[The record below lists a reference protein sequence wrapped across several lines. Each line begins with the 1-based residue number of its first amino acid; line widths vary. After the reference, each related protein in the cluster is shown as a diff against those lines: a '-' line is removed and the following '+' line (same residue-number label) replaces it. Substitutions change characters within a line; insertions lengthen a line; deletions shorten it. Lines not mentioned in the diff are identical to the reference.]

1 MLISAGGRCSVV
13 GLGNRR
19 NRRHGLA
26 TNRHP
31 FSRLLLL
38 LLLLLSLL
46 LSSFLQGMTMSAVK
60 SAKHANAKC
69 ILVFTRHGG
78 SARLVAQSCPDVP
91 ILAFCTSPKVCRQ
104 LTVHRG
110 VWPVHTDNL
119 PRAKREIQVRQEARE
134 AVVASRESQVASRSR
149 HSGPRRSGPRHPSL
163 ATLCSPPFARH
174 RLLVT
179 VCSSPFARRTSLS
192 SQVGS
197 SPSSPVVHFPALLPP
212 LPGKRCA
219 LTQLPTHPPS
229 VFSFCLLSP
238 SVLQGIE
245 YAKRMGFCDSG
256 DAVIVCQ
263 YEEPNGTLEG
273 NVSVRTSLIV

>member
-1 MLISAGGRCSVV
+1 
-13 GLGNRR
+13 
-19 NRRHGLA
+19 
-26 TNRHP
+26 
-31 FSRLLLL
+31 L

-163 ATLCSPPFARH
+163 ATLCS
-174 RLLVT
+174 
-179 VCSSPFARRTSLS
+179 SPFARRTSLS

-197 SPSSPVVHFPALLPP
+197 SPSSPVVHFPALLLP

-219 LTQLPTHPPS
+219 LTQLPTRPPS